1 MTGVSLQYKI
11 PLYDDKSFIAELQ
24 SAAIK
29 DGVLLINCSVSKEA
43 KEFSKPSVVF
53 EEKEIVM
60 NFE

>member
-11 PLYDDKSFIAELQ
+11 PLYEDRPFIGELQ

-29 DGVLLINCSVSKEA
+29 DGMLLINCSVSKEA